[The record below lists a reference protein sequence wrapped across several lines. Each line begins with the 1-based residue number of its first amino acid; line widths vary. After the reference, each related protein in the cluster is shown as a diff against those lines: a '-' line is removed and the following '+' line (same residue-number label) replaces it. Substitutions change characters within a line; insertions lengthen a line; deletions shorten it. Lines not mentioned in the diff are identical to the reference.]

1 MWYFFFL
8 FCVVIGLV
16 QGIFGDNSVPGYKPS
31 RNLIDFFFPG
41 MYD

>member
-1 MWYFFFL
+1 MLYAFFM
-8 FCVVIGLV
+8 FCVAMGLIK
-16 QGIFGDNSVPGYKPS
+16 GIFCDNSVPGYKPS